1 MQIFSHVRMLLARR
15 PWIYWTSVGAVALA
29 LALVMH
35 SWVSDLRHQRNSW
48 GTTASVLVASSE
60 IPPGAALD
68 AVVTSRR
75 IPQAAVPPSARSE
88 LPDGATARQA
98 IAVGEIIVEG
108 DLAATTGALA
118 LLPSGWLAMA
128 VEDANPSLVSVGDT
142 AALLASGSILTTQAV
157 VVRIIDTGIV
167 VGVPLDVAGAVADAA
182 HQHLITVALSAN
194 PSQR

>member
-48 GTTASVLVASSE
+48 GTTTSVLVASSE

-75 IPQAAVPPSARSE
+75 IPQANSVVAWAYRHWSRLGHSS
-88 LPDGATARQA
+88 LPTA
-98 IAVGEIIVEG
+98 G
-108 DLAATTGALA
+108 
-118 LLPSGWLAMA
+118 
-128 VEDANPSLVSVGDT
+128 SL
-142 AALLASGSILTTQAV
+142 
-157 VVRIIDTGIV
+157 
-167 VGVPLDVAGAVADAA
+167 
-182 HQHLITVALSAN
+182 
-194 PSQR
+194 